1 MSLETVN
8 FYDLAVISDKT
19 KKEKEIQGEF
29 QTAQCSST
37 RKVK

>member
-1 MSLETVN
+1 MSLETLN
-8 FYDLAVISDKT
+8 FYDLAVISDKKEEE
-19 KKEKEIQGEF
+19 KKHKEF